1 MTSLDTSSTFPT
13 LPVTRDA
20 ADRPPALPDRCVI
33 VVDSALPPG
42 LAANA
47 AAVVALTIG
56 QRHPGL
62 VGAPLV
68 DASGHSHPGLIPIG
82 IAVLGATQDEL
93 SAIRQKGA
101 DAGCDIVD
109 FPVQGQQ
116 TTNYAAFRE
125 AVAGVP
131 APDLRYVAV
140 ALIGERKPLG
150 KVVSKLGLLG

>member
-1 MTSLDTSSTFPT
+1 MSQTDPSSS
-13 LPVTRDA
+13 A
-20 ADRPPALPDRCVI
+20 AALPERCVI
-33 VVDSALPPG
+33 VVDAALPPG

-47 AAVVALTIG
+47 AAVVALTVG

-68 DASGHSHPGLIPIG
+68 DASGRSHPGLIPIG
-82 IAVLGATQDEL
+82 IAVLGASQDEL
-93 SAIRQKGA
+93 AAVRQKA
-101 DAGCDIVD
+101 LAHTECDVID

-131 APDLRYVAV
+131 AEALRYVAV
-140 ALIGERKPLG
+140 GFVGERKPLG
-150 KVVSKLGLLG
+150 KVVSKLGLLGQ